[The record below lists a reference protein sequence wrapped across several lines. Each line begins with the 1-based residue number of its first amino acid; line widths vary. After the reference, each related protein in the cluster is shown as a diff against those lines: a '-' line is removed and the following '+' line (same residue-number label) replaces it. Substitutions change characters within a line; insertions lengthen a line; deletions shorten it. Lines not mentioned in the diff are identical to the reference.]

1 MITRRT
7 TLLALSAAPVFL
19 RAGSALAQAG
29 DPSAPIQMLDNALLQ
44 IMQAGRRTA
53 FPQRFQMLAP
63 AVDQAFDLPQ
73 ILQTSVG
80 LRWNEVPQ
88 NQKAELAT
96 VFREYTV
103 ASYVANFDTYDG
115 QRFQILPQRR
125 QVGRDTVVET
135 QLVPRSGSPTRLD
148 YVMRQTARG
157 WRAIDVLADGS
168 ISRVAVQRSDWRTLL
183 SSGNA
188 TRLIQTLQQKVSS
201 LSGGTI
207 RS

>member
-7 TLLALSAAPVFL
+7 TLLTLTALPALTGAG
-19 RAGSALAQAG
+19 RAFAQAG
-29 DPSAPIQMLDNALLQ
+29 DPSAPIQVLNNALLQ
-44 IMQAGRRTA
+44 IMQAGRTA
-53 FPQRFQMLAP
+53 SFPQRFQMLAP

-80 LRWNEVPQ
+80 LRWNELPQ
-88 NQKAELAT
+88 NQKAQLAG
-96 VFREYTV
+96 VFREYTI
-103 ASYVANFDTYDG
+103 ASYVANFDSYDG

-135 QLVPRSGSPTRLD
+135 ELVPRSGSPTRLD
-148 YVMRQTARG
+148 YVMRQTGRG
-157 WRAIDVLADGS
+157 WQVIDVLADGS

-188 TRLIQTLQQKVSS
+188 TRLIQTLQQKVAS
-201 LSGGTI
+201 LSGGTM